1 MRYMLLIYN
10 PIDSIP
16 ELPPSDK
23 WLDYTK
29 ELIAAGV
36 LLAGDPLQ
44 GIETA
49 TTVRVRNDKVL
60 MTDGPYAETK
70 EHLLGYYIIDC
81 DLDTALDWAAKI
93 PSAPW
98 GAVEVRPLQDFPMPA

>member
-10 PIDSIP
+10 SNDELA
-16 ELPPSDK
+16 ELPPAEK
-23 WLDYTK
+23 WFDYTNA
-29 ELIAAGV
+29 LVAAGV

-60 MTDGPYAETK
+60 MTDGPFAETK

-81 DLDTALDWAAKI
+81 DLDSALDWAAKI

-98 GAVEVRPLQDFPMPA
+98 GSVEVRPLQDFPMPA